1 MEIGGAMV
9 EPKFDAVHVWK
20 PKVPVIIERM
30 EDFLARRREKV
41 LVEVEVLETHLS
53 CPTDVEG
60 VIGVLAWKACDHE
73 GRRRA
78 MRTREGT
85 LVANVGQ
92 YAMLRGRQDAEY
104 LELHEIIEYINEK
117 RWRLLVTIE
126 RKQKLMSGAS
136 ETFRE
141 HLFQEIRDVDDRIS
155 A

>member
-1 MEIGGAMV
+1 MALPTV
-9 EPKFDAVHVWK
+9 LFLLLTN
-20 PKVPVIIERM
+20 VPFI
-30 EDFLARRREKV
+30 V
-41 LVEVEVLETHLS
+41 LVLLS
-53 CPTDVEG
+53 SLKKIDLFMLTVHNTRSITQMMQMNWN
-60 VIGVLAWKACDHE
+60 VVACDHE

-117 RWRLLVTIE
+117 RGRLLVTIE